1 MSNTVISSRTD
12 RHASPQYIHWQ
23 LAFNGDGLGAALQ
36 VVERWRVC
44 YNVRFRQVCAE
55 EVAVAVARECERRA
69 QAVLFVL
76 LYGTCMC
83 EYGCLDDRRRK
94 VGRSFSSESPGRE
107 AVPADASKVGECYCK
122 ISLAIAPADIIPE
135 AR

>member
-55 EVAVAVARECERRA
+55 EVAVGVARECERRA
-69 QAVLFVL
+69 QAVLFVRY
-76 LYGTCMC
+76 LYVRVWVSG
-83 EYGCLDDRRRK
+83 
-94 VGRSFSSESPGRE
+94 
-107 AVPADASKVGECYCK
+107 
-122 ISLAIAPADIIPE
+122 
-135 AR
+135 